1 MLVTVKK
8 ILRKFSWR
16 STALYF
22 LVFVVA
28 SFAGNLWMTRDQVQ
42 GDAPE
47 IVAQSLTG
55 SLFRQD
61 FKRLNNSVLIYF
73 FADWCPICKL
83 QQSVIASINEDVQVI
98 AIAMQSG
105 TVENVRQYV
114 ADNEV
119 PYLVVNDEYGKISAD
134 YGVKGVPAA
143 FIVDPKGRIKYTTR
157 GYATEAG
164 LRSRVWLADTLLN

>member
-1 MLVTVKK
+1 MFVTAKN

-22 LVFVVA
+22 LIFVLA

-47 IVAQSLTG
+47 IVAQSLTN
-55 SLFRQD
+55 SLYRQD
-61 FKRLNNSVLIYF
+61 FKQLKNSVLVYF

-83 QQSVIASINEDVQVI
+83 QQSVIASIDEDVQVI

-114 ADNEV
+114 ADNKI
-119 PYLVVNDEYGKISAD
+119 PYLVINDEHGKISAE

-143 FIVDPKGRIKYTTR
+143 FIINPQGRIKYSTR
-157 GYATEAG
+157 GYATEVG
-164 LRSRVWLADTLLN
+164 LRSRVWLANVL